1 MINNPMQQIE
11 RTMDAYAGNPEG
23 LQKRANMSQEL
34 IDLLAM
40 QKMQSD
46 LAAAKR
52 NMAMQQ
58 QGNPQTVKDQ
68 LQQGLMGEYRQE
80 AAKDLGVNPSEG
92 DVVKRAGIAGQQMAQ
107 NAQMPQGPQGM
118 PQGGGGIAS
127 QTGPVKLAGGGIV
140 AFKEGSE
147 DEGAVEADALGQF
160 LLSNSID
167 PEKAEKMRQ
176 IMEGIQKNRE
186 EVKSKKRR
194 GGAGLAEF
202 RRSQGFDTSTDDPS
216 VTPPASGIASPN
228 LYPPKADSFAPTN
241 EEVAEREELKK
252 QTIIN
257 QAVEAK
263 EVEAKEAEAEAAAAS
278 QGIATPSLIDQQRD
292 IVAKMGELKVPEFTP
307 DSRLS
312 DAIAENLA
320 IDPEQRAASR
330 AAAIKKDLDLEGGIA
345 ALQAR
350 RTAAEDRYEERQESK
365 TSKAGPLMAQL
376 IGMSSGRVGS
386 GAKARMA
393 YNEKQE
399 ALRDKYETELT
410 NLDVK
415 VIELKRSV
423 GATAASGYD
432 AAYKSNMTIKA
443 GAMGALANVDESKR
457 KNIIAGI
464 NQQANSLQAQQS
476 FLQSLSQESRANQA
490 NLLSIKQIDSQN
502 ARQVTDTATKEITKL
517 NKQIMDYRTSLQD
530 SNAELGRLIR
540 KNKKTKEDQI
550 RIDEIKGDIDLEVQ
564 RDTGVISAQ
573 VGKLEAR
580 LQRGLEIMNANPID
594 ANSDAGNL
602 VTAKKDG

>member
-40 QKMQSD
+40 QKMKSD

-92 DVVKRAGIAGQQMAQ
+92 DVVERAGIAGQQMAQ
-107 NAQMPQGPQGM
+107 NAQMPQGPQG

-127 QTGPVKLAGGGIV
+127 QTGPVNLAGGGIV

-176 IMEGIQKNRE
+176 IMEGIQKNKE

-241 EEVAEREELKK
+241 EEVAKREELKK

-263 EVEAKEAEAEAAAAS
+263 EVEAKEAEAAAAS

-292 IVAKMGELKVPEFTP
+292 IVTKMGELKVPEFTP

-330 AAAIKKDLDLEGGIA
+330 AAAIKEDLDLEGGIA

-399 ALRDKYETELT
+399 VLRDKYETELT

-423 GATAASGYD
+423 GATAASAYD
-432 AAYKSNMTIKA
+432 AAYKANMATKA

-457 KNIIAGI
+457 KSIVAGI

-476 FLQSLSQESRANQA
+476 FLQSQSQESRANQA
-490 NLLSIKQIDSQN
+490 NILAIKQIDSRN
-502 ARQVTDTATKEITKL
+502 AQTVTNIAHGEITKL
-517 NKQIMDYRTSLQD
+517 SKQITDYKTSLLE
-530 SNAELGRLIR
+530 SNGELGTLTR
-540 KNKKTKEDQI
+540 KTSKSEKDQI
-550 RIDEIKGDIDLEVQ
+550 RIDEIKREIDLEVVANTATASKRIQ
-564 RDTGVISAQ
+564 S
-573 VGKLEAR
+573 LEAQ
-580 LQRGLEIMNANPID
+580 LTKSLEVMGLNPID
-594 ANSDAGNL
+594 ANSDVGQDINA
-602 VTAKKDG
+602 VTADGT